1 MVSTMNAATTE
12 PSPRQR
18 ALLEQIEQ
26 FLRRHGRP
34 PTRADLA
41 SAMGLRNRQGIDQ
54 HLRALAGKGLIALE
68 PGVAR
73 NIRLLQPAFALTRR
87 LALYGRV
94 AAGVPTLAQGNVEDE
109 LLLDPALFR
118 PRADFLLRV
127 HGQSMREAD
136 IHDRDILAVHRTAQV
151 SNGQIVV
158 ARLGDEATV
167 KYYRR
172 NGHLLRL
179 EPANA
184 AFQPLVID
192 LRRQSCVIE
201 GLVVGLLRSGMPQA
215 RKS

>member
-1 MVSTMNAATTE
+1 MSATTPE

-18 ALLEQIEQ
+18 QMLELIEQ

-73 NIRLLQPAFALTRR
+73 NIRLLQPAFALTRA

-94 AAGVPTLAQGNVEDE
+94 AAGVPTLAQDNVEDE

-127 HGQSMREAD
+127 HGQSMIEAD
-136 IHDRDILAVHRTAQV
+136 IHDRDILAIHRTTEV
-151 SNGQIVV
+151 DNGQIVV
-158 ARLGDEATV
+158 ARLGDEVTV
-167 KYYRR
+167 KRFRR
-172 NGHLLRL
+172 TRHAIELIPEN
-179 EPANA
+179 PD
-184 AFQPLVID
+184 FQTIVIPTSGAD
-192 LRRQSCVIE
+192 AGEVQFELE
-201 GLVVGLLRSGMPQA
+201 GLAVGLIRNNMMM
-215 RKS
+215 